1 MNLSELNPLLSNKL
15 IAHKKNFNF
24 LVNLKKNKFPK
35 ALLLT
40 GPSGLGKLT
49 FVNHFLNY
57 LHKRSNYNIQNM
69 EINCDSLFYKNV
81 NLKSQENIFYLNLE
95 ENEPLKIDQIRN
107 LRLEITKSLINEKER
122 FIIIDRVETLNHN
135 CLNAILKIIE
145 EPSDIN
151 NFILINNKTKTLLET
166 IRSRCFEIKVTI
178 SEAERLDV
186 INYLKEKYK
195 IEDNFNLF
203 ESYLTPG
210 NYISYYNIIKEND
223 LFDKNYLFFIEYLIK
238 LYKKNGRSK
247 YIELIKLKT
256 DLHFSNLILEN
267 KKNIDTFLKLKDSIS
282 LIIND
287 FLKYNLNA
295 QSVVNSISRKFNN
308 GK

>member
-1 MNLSELNPLLSNKL
+1 MNLNELNPLLSNKL

-24 LVNLKKNKFPK
+24 LINLKKNKFPK

-40 GPSGLGKLT
+40 GPSGLGKFT

-57 LHKRSNYNIQNM
+57 LHKRSNYDIKNM
-69 EINCDSLFYKNV
+69 EINSDSLFYKNV
-81 NLKSQENIFYLNLE
+81 NAKSQENIIYLNLDE
-95 ENEPLKIDQIRN
+95 DEPLKIDQIRN

-122 FIIIDRVETLNHN
+122 FIIIDKIETLNHN

-145 EPSDIN
+145 EPSDTN
-151 NFILINNKTKTLLET
+151 FFILINNKTKILLET
-166 IRSRCFEIKVTI
+166 IRSRCFEIKITI

-186 INYLKEKYK
+186 INHLKEKYK
-195 IEDNFNLF
+195 VEDNFNF
-203 ESYLTPG
+203 CESYLTPG
-210 NYISYYNIIKEND
+210 NYIYYYNIIKEND
-223 LFDKNYLFFIEYLIK
+223 LFDKDYLYFIEHLIK
-238 LYKKNGRSK
+238 LYKKKTRRE

-267 KKNIDTFLKLKDSIS
+267 KKNIDTFLKLKNDIL
-282 LIIND
+282 LIIDD
-287 FLKYNLNA
+287 FLKYNLNT
-295 QSVVNSISRKFNN
+295 QSVINSISRKFSN